1 MQTFTHYF
9 LHFGFPLLI
18 ALVFFRKEWKMAYLL
33 FLATML
39 IDLDHLLATP
49 VFAANRCSI
58 NFHPLHS
65 YYAIPFYIILLF
77 LRKPFRII
85 GIGLLFHL
93 LTDFIDCLF
102 LYTSCKECLATSPA
116 LDLIETVA
124 SWIHI

>member
-9 LHFGFPLLI
+9 LHLGFPLVI

-65 YYAIPFYIILLF
+65 YYAMLFYIVLLF

-85 GIGLLFHL
+85 GIGMLFHL

-102 LYTSCKECLATSPA
+102 MYSSCKECLATAPA
-116 LDLIETVA
+116 FNLIETVA
-124 SWIHI
+124 GWIHM